1 MSDEELYRLTLRV
14 IRATQK
20 MVEAQRV
27 QISLFI
33 SILPALNVLTGRRK
47 GTLEEIQALQ
57 ESALQLEE
65 AAFEM
70 KCAWGDLLEIQ
81 ARTPDFSNEEH
92 TDVKIKTP
100 SEGSPIEAPPT
111 EPPAEPLLEIVVSDP
126 LET

>member
-27 QISLFI
+27 QIALFI

-47 GTLEEIQALQ
+47 GTLEETQALQ

-70 KCAWGDLLEIQ
+70 KCAWADLVGLHSKSPEFSGEGETDVVTKPPEELPTEESVLLE
-81 ARTPDFSNEEH
+81 NL
-92 TDVKIKTP
+92 
-100 SEGSPIEAPPT
+100 PP
-111 EPPAEPLLEIVVSDP
+111 PLP
-126 LET
+126 KK